1 MDSFE
6 FSHNHMRKILLLFPF
21 LEKRNWGTQG
31 LVPCLKSHS
40 SQVAMLELEQ
50 SQYGDFKASRMIREY
65 ARESCAWSG
74 KDEKCSFGRQFSSI
88 IFSSSLSLFIFSWFK
103 GGLHS
108 HHLPFEKSHSIP
120 ALLPLWR
127 RSYRTPLNQE
137 NNIIHPI

>member
-103 GGLHS
+103 GVCIPIIFHLRNHTPFLLYCLFEGEVTGL
-108 HHLPFEKSHSIP
+108 L
-120 ALLPLWR
+120 
-127 RSYRTPLNQE
+127 
-137 NNIIHPI
+137 